1 MFFLNFSSEQF
12 DAFKSK
18 YHEVASTFKGKG
30 ISFLIGD
37 LDASQ
42 GAFQY
47 FGLKED
53 QVPLVVIQEND
64 GKKYLKPNVE
74 PDQISTWLKEYT
86 EGSLKPFRKSEPIP
100 EVNNEPVKVVV
111 ADNLHDVVNSGKNVL
126 SKLEPVKMLHERN
139 MYRKEPRGSN
149 LNGDCKLSPLG
160 DGKCIGKPHCHCSL
174 LQQHQDSRLTCLC
187 LRIWYVVYSPES
199 GTWNH
204 IPESRKTFTSEAFE
218 FKREQICT
226 QYNQFYCSRDCFT

>member
-1 MFFLNFSSEQF
+1 MSTLDSESWLFLVDSTEPKKQPEAMFFLNFSSEQF
-12 DAFKSK
+12 EAFKSK
-18 YHEVASTFKGKG
+18 YLEVASTFKGNG
-30 ISFLIGD
+30 ISFLIED

-74 PDQISTWLKEYT
+74 PDQISNWLKEYT

-126 SKLEPVKMLHERN
+126 SELEPVKMLHERN
-139 MYRKEPRGSN
+139 MY
-149 LNGDCKLSPLG
+149 SPSV
-160 DGKCIGKPHCHCSL
+160 SL
-174 LQQHQDSRLTCLC
+174 LAVPRSSSRLP
-187 LRIWYVVYSPES
+187 LRRSQRV
-199 GTWNH
+199 H
-204 IPESRKTFTSEAFE
+204 RLAFTPSQDLPFINLQ
-218 FKREQICT
+218 R
-226 QYNQFYCSRDCFT
+226 

>member
-1 MFFLNFSSEQF
+1 MSTLDSESWLFLVDSTEPKKQPEAMFFLNFSSEQF
-12 DAFKSK
+12 EAFKSK
-18 YHEVASTFKGKG
+18 YLEVASTFKGNG
-30 ISFLIGD
+30 ISFLIED

-74 PDQISTWLKEYT
+74 PDQISNWLKEYT

-126 SKLEPVKMLHERN
+126 SELEPVKMLHERN
-139 MYRKEPRGSN
+139 MY
-149 LNGDCKLSPLG
+149 
-160 DGKCIGKPHCHCSL
+160 SL
-174 LQQHQDSRLTCLC
+174 LAVPRSSSRLP
-187 LRIWYVVYSPES
+187 LRRSQRV
-199 GTWNH
+199 H
-204 IPESRKTFTSEAFE
+204 RLAFTPSQDLPFINLQ
-218 FKREQICT
+218 R
-226 QYNQFYCSRDCFT
+226 

>member
-1 MFFLNFSSEQF
+1 MSTLDSESWLFLVDSTEPKKQPEVMIAMFFLNFSSEQF
-12 DAFKSK
+12 EAFKSK
-18 YHEVASTFKGKG
+18 YLEVASTFKGNG
-30 ISFLIGD
+30 ISFLIED

-74 PDQISTWLKEYT
+74 PDQISNWLKEYT

-126 SKLEPVKMLHERN
+126 SELEPVKMLHERN
-139 MYRKEPRGSN
+139 MY
-149 LNGDCKLSPLG
+149 
-160 DGKCIGKPHCHCSL
+160 SL
-174 LQQHQDSRLTCLC
+174 LAVPRSSSRLP
-187 LRIWYVVYSPES
+187 LRRSQRV
-199 GTWNH
+199 H
-204 IPESRKTFTSEAFE
+204 RLAFTPSQDLPFINLQ
-218 FKREQICT
+218 R
-226 QYNQFYCSRDCFT
+226 

>member
-139 MYRKEPRGSN
+139 MYRYVPDFVPIDEEGAQRKQPEWGLQALPTWGWQMHRQATLSLFSSAATSRFSTNLVTATAHSPYLQFPPPSISN
-149 LNGDCKLSPLG
+149 AARLCFPVHLLFS
-160 DGKCIGKPHCHCSL
+160 SL
-174 LQQHQDSRLTCLC
+174 
-187 LRIWYVVYSPES
+187 
-199 GTWNH
+199 
-204 IPESRKTFTSEAFE
+204 
-218 FKREQICT
+218 
-226 QYNQFYCSRDCFT
+226 